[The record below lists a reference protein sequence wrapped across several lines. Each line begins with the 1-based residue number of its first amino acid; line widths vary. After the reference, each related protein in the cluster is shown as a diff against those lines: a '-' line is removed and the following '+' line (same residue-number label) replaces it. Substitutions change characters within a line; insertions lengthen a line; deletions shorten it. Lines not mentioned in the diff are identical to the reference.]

1 MSYRLELLREELCEV
16 YGENEEL
23 KDDVK
28 FLEQELK
35 EAQEEAEYLQQEL
48 DDANEILNGIE
59 DILLN
64 ELDDEVAHMLYNKIF
79 NIK

>member
-1 MSYRLELLREELCEV
+1 MNERLEILREELCEV
-16 YGENEEL
+16 YAENEEL

-35 EAQEEAEYLQQEL
+35 ESQEEAEYLQQEL

-64 ELDDEVAHMLYNKIF
+64 ELDDEVAHRLYNKIF
-79 NIK
+79 NIN

>member
-16 YGENEEL
+16 YGENEDL
-23 KDDVK
+23 KDDGK

-35 EAQEEAEYLQQEL
+35 ESQEEAEYLQQEL

-64 ELDDEVAHMLYNKIF
+64 ELDAEVAHMLYNKIF

>member
-1 MSYRLELLREELCEV
+1 MNYRLELLREELCEV

-35 EAQEEAEYLQQEL
+35 ESQEEAEYLQQEL
-48 DDANEILNGIE
+48 DDVNEILNGIE

-64 ELDDEVAHMLYNKIF
+64 ELDAEVAHMLYTPIF
-79 NIK
+79 NIT

>member
-16 YGENEEL
+16 YGENEEQ

-28 FLEQELK
+28 FLEQKLK
-35 EAQEEAEYLQQEL
+35 ESQEEAEYLQQEL

-64 ELDDEVAHMLYNKIF
+64 ELDAEVAHMLYNKIF

>member
-16 YGENEEL
+16 YAENEEL

-35 EAQEEAEYLQQEL
+35 ESQEEAEYLQQEL

-59 DILLN
+59 GILLN
-64 ELDDEVAHMLYNKIF
+64 EFDDEVAHRLYNKIF
-79 NIK
+79 NIN